1 MACRAPIRSERSE
14 WIGRT
19 RWPMKGRKNSV
30 ATRDGRGDNLARN
43 AHPRYS
49 DLVGNM
55 TKLGWVALACALAC
69 PTANLAAE
77 KTPTKIVMLC
87 TGVPRPIPER
97 SGPATAIIA
106 GDRAYLVDFGPG
118 VVRRASAAAE
128 KGLEALEPTRISVA
142 FLTHFHSDHTAGYPD
157 LILTPWVMGRK
168 ELDVYGPEGLEEMIK
183 HVLEASRRDIDI
195 RTNGMEHQHPLL
207 VRAHDAKPG
216 ILYQDDKVK
225 VTAFPVRH
233 GEWPQAF
240 GYRFDTPSRSIVISG
255 DTSPSEE
262 LVMHCDRCDVLIHEV
277 YSPSIKVPVMED
289 WPAYSD
295 KYHTSTAQLAEIAN
309 RAKPGI
315 LIVYHTSGR
324 ATDEQ
329 LLREIRK
336 SYQGKVVISK
346 DLDVY

>member
-1 MACRAPIRSERSE
+1 
-14 WIGRT
+14 
-19 RWPMKGRKNSV
+19 
-30 ATRDGRGDNLARN
+30 
-43 AHPRYS
+43 
-49 DLVGNM
+49 M
-55 TKLGWVALACALAC
+55 TNFGWVALACALAC

-77 KTPTKIVMLC
+77 KTPTKIVMLG
-87 TGVPRPIPER
+87 TGVPRPTPDR

-118 VVRRASAAAE
+118 VVRRAAAAAE

-142 FLTHFHSDHTAGYPD
+142 FLTHLHSDHTAGYPD

-168 ELDVYGPEGLEEMIK
+168 ELDVYGPEGLEEMTK
-183 HVLEASRRDIDI
+183 HVLEAWRRDIDI

-225 VTAFPVRH
+225 VTAFPVPH

-240 GYRFDTPSRSIVISG
+240 GYRFDTPGRSIVISG

-262 LVMHCDRCDVLIHEV
+262 LVKHCDRCDVLIHEV
-277 YSPSIKVPVMED
+277 YSPSVKVPVMED
-289 WPAYSD
+289 WPAYSA

-324 ATDEQ
+324 APDEQ

-336 SYQGKVVISK
+336 TYQGKVVISK